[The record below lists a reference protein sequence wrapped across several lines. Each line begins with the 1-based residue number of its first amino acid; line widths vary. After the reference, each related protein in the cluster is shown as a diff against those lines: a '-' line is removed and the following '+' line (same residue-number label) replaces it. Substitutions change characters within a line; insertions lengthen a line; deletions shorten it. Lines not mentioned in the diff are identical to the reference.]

1 MNEVLIENWNRIIK
15 PRDRVYHLGDFVF
28 GCPERIRKRL
38 NGRIF
43 LILGNH
49 DKFGKKWHSLFE
61 GVFQIHEYKNIIMC
75 HYPIRYWNRS
85 HYNSWHLHGHCHGHA
100 EPIGKSFDV
109 GVDCNNLT
117 PLHYDEVCDMM
128 DDRPDNPNIVRR

>member
-1 MNEVLIENWNRIIK
+1 MQTFFTADTHFGHKNIINYCERPFSSVEEMDQTLITNWNMVVSEC
-15 PRDRVYHLGDFVF
+15 DVVYHLGDFVF

-85 HYNSWHLHGHCHGHA
+85 HYNSWHSWFRK
-100 EPIGKSFDV
+100 PS
-109 GVDCNNLT
+109 
-117 PLHYDEVCDMM
+117 
-128 DDRPDNPNIVRR
+128 